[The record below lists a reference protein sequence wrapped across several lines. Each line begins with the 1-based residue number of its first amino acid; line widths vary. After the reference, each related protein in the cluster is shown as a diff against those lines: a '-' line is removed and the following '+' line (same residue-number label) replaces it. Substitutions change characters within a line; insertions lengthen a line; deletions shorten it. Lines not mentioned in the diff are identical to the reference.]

1 MSRSFLVRK
10 LIWRRAG
17 LSVCIQATSFSK
29 LKGIKVTFTVDE
41 RGGGL
46 SNIIQAPSASL
57 EILLG
62 FKCLFFNTRCRSCG
76 ELINTFMECIT
87 DWNYLQMTMTDFR
100 PGPLYF
106 FDQPTGQG
114 HRKRPRMPLE
124 HCFDLANVGV
134 RLATIKSLRAHSDD
148 KYDAKNEDNA
158 HKVQNKPSTTGKP
171 DTWPSINGSLDM
183 GGDERN
189 PEAAAVPADWLDD
202 MDPMDAYK
210 HMAPQLL
217 SELGSVLLQY
227 EGSEEGCIPH
237 GLVNV
242 LNYSWKDLTAGAV
255 YVKPSWK
262 LGVGSGDGGKPRKSK
277 GFMNFDET
285 LRQMAGKRKTK
296 QKPSKVENGSERQP
310 QESNLRKRSSVSHA
324 QKAHVATTISFS
336 ISSKTYEEQGWIVQP
351 KEPTHEE
358 PQWTKLCHWVVER
371 LQLAR
376 IPIKQTTEQAES
388 GLNKPPILRHY
399 GDAKPHFKHQ
409 KKTGGGSG
417 GGGKTWPYP
426 QIPEVNQEDQ
436 DSPRQKLHYRINDGS
451 SFLYYPSGFVA
462 VCQSHSGL
470 SCGGFYTNVFSDQ
483 LSAVTLA
490 SITAVGRGTVT
501 HPLSG
506 TVTAVWDQRGGMTCD
521 PEGAVT
527 KEWTWQIGVKERIVI
542 QVSDQ
547 ISVRMLSG
555 TCTTLSFKS
564 QNESVQLPLSPLPN
578 ITPTKEAACLQTE
591 GAFTSLAAQ
600 ELSLSKKHQKN
611 QGQTIDT
618 KRVSVRSSE
627 VLQVTREVEK
637 LEGTCLFRRGGGRAG
652 RELKRLQRRICNILD
667 DWLEFYRVSTGIKC
681 PYMERMSDGPMRPR
695 LKREG
700 QSAAL
705 PSLHPTTGRSDCS
718 RGLPEEGSAALHV
731 STRHLPPASD
741 VLLPGSTHKLSWTFS
756 PKKQGKEGRE
766 EPLHFT
772 QSGTF
777 RVHSNVR
784 LESVVIPRCSPE
796 LRLTA
801 QLPHYTSSS
810 PSTPYPLYS
819 PCPAQLRAVLLG
831 LEGRTHRLCR
841 CSTRTMPVLT
851 DQEYDAFIW
860 GQPPHSEQIL
870 VVCVTPL
877 HQTPLAPHIPL
888 LPNEDILELLYERM
902 NKNRTMPCT
911 QSQLDSF
918 RLVRYELSTGKTCP
932 ATHNALLQQRH
943 NAAPGMFLMYIRG
956 KLLFADYIFNGY
968 SCSVRDLHKQIS
980 KTRGDYRQGQ
990 SLPSDYKFSA
1000 QVKSPAVG
1008 NPPGHQ
1014 GAQKVPD
1021 GRGDISRGTPALLE
1035 KGKVPNQKLTQGP
1048 VTSSV
1053 TLKRDT
1059 AHAKKPKR
1067 LLLHPHCPYS
1077 PH

>member
-1 MSRSFLVRK
+1 
-10 LIWRRAG
+10 
-17 LSVCIQATSFSK
+17 
-29 LKGIKVTFTVDE
+29 
-41 RGGGL
+41 
-46 SNIIQAPSASL
+46 
-57 EILLG
+57 
-62 FKCLFFNTRCRSCG
+62 
-76 ELINTFMECIT
+76 MECIT

-106 FDQPTGQG
+106 FDQPTGRG

-134 RLATIKSLRAHSDD
+134 RLATIKSLCAHSECVNGD

-227 EGSEEGCIPH
+227 EGREEGCIPH

-262 LGVGSGDGGKPRKSK
+262 LGVGSGSGDGGKPRKSK

-285 LRQMAGKRKTK
+285 LRQIAGKRKTK
-296 QKPSKVENGSERQP
+296 QKASKVENGSEKQP
-310 QESNLRKRSSVSHA
+310 RDSNLRKRSSVSHA
-324 QKAHVATTISFS
+324 LKAHVTTTISFS

-376 IPIKQTTEQAES
+376 IPIMTSFRKQTTEQAES

-564 QNESVQLPLSPLPN
+564 QNESVQLPLSPLTN
-578 ITPTKEAACLQTE
+578 ITPTKEVACLQTE

-611 QGQTIDT
+611 QGQPIDT

-627 VLQVTREVEK
+627 VLQEVEK
-637 LEGTCLFRRGGGRAG
+637 LEEPCLFRRGGGRAG
-652 RELKRLQRRICNILD
+652 RELKRLQRRICHILD
-667 DWLEFYRVSTGIKC
+667 DWLDFYRVTTGIKF
-681 PYMERMSDGPMRPR
+681 PDMERMSDGPMRPR

-705 PSLHPTTGRSDCS
+705 PSLHPTTGLSDS
-718 RGLPEEGSAALHV
+718 TRGLPEGGSTALHA

-841 CSTRTMPVLT
+841 CSSRTMPVVT
-851 DQEYDAFIW
+851 DQEYDPFIW
-860 GQPPHSEQIL
+860 GQPLHSEQIL

-888 LPNEDILELLYERM
+888 LPNEDMLELLYERM

-943 NAAPGMFLMYIRG
+943 NAALGMFLMYIRG

-1035 KGKVPNQKLTQGP
+1035 KGKVPNQ
-1048 VTSSV
+1048 
-1053 TLKRDT
+1053 
-1059 AHAKKPKR
+1059 
-1067 LLLHPHCPYS
+1067 
-1077 PH
+1077 